1 VRRFL
6 TFLRTVAFTLV
17 AIMLA
22 ITVAAAFGTTDEN
35 GSGPDPNSQSVKAV
49 RALLV
54 EVDRAEL
61 CFWKRHGRYSESVA
75 ELQENAARV
84 KGARIDGS
92 AIMWRMQGRGL
103 KLELD
108 AGSGRSYIQ
117 RVTGLGIDTYVER
130 RGMDFVDFGDLAWP
144 YLKKDCEP
152 DR

>member
-1 VRRFL
+1 
-6 TFLRTVAFTLV
+6 
-17 AIMLA
+17 
-22 ITVAAAFGTTDEN
+22 
-35 GSGPDPNSQSVKAV
+35 VKAV

-61 CFWKRHGRYSESVA
+61 CYWKRYGRYSESVA

-84 KGARIDGS
+84 KGVHPDGS
-92 AIMWRMQGRGL
+92 SIMWRMQGRGL
-103 KLELD
+103 KLALD